1 MPAFLQ
7 FTPDQLIALLVAISF
22 AAGVNV
28 YATMATLGLL
38 AHFHALLLPPG
49 LHLLSNWGIIAASL
63 SLFVVEFFADK
74 VPLFDLIW
82 NALHTF
88 IRIPLAALLAYGAS
102 SQLSPGKQLAVTL
115 LGGAIAFAAH
125 GGKLAVRG
133 AVTPSPEPISNF
145 GLSLIEDVGVIFL
158 TWFATQHPYLAA
170 AIVCA
175 LLLLLIFAVRW
186 VVRSLR
192 RFFQSATVTDE
203 AASHSSP

>member
-7 FTPDQLIALLVAISF
+7 FTPDQIIALLVAISF

-49 LHLLSNWGIIAASL
+49 LHLLSNWGIIAGSL
-63 SLFVVEFFADK
+63 VLFAVEFFADK

-88 IRIPLAALLAYGAS
+88 IRVPLAALLAYGAS
-102 SQLSPGKQLAVTL
+102 SQLSPGKQLAATL
-115 LGGAIAFAAH
+115 LGGAIALAAH
-125 GGKLAVRG
+125 GGKLAIRG
-133 AVTPSPEPISNF
+133 AVTPSPEPISNI
-145 GLSLIEDVGVIFL
+145 GLSLTEDAGAIFL

-170 AIVCA
+170 AIVGA
-175 LLLLLIFAVRW
+175 LLLLLIVTVRW

-192 RFFQSATVTDE
+192 RFFRSASAAGE
-203 AASHSSP
+203 ATSHSAP